1 MHRVVTK
8 CLDHRGKWMVD
19 AGPWLA
25 SQDDAAD
32 WAERFRRVGYQV
44 SIETM
49 ANHIQA
55 GGENLGLQDALEHR
69 M

>member
-1 MHRVVTK
+1 
-8 CLDHRGKWMVD
+8 MVD

-32 WAERFRRVGYQV
+32 WAALFRRIGYQV

-55 GGENLGLQDALEHR
+55 GGEDFDLQDTLERR